1 MALRVEVAGYGVCQ
15 TTAPYA
21 VFVVCVQQEN
31 WEPWTVYRRYN
42 GFLLLRDQL
51 IHIHTEILSLPVFNS
66 ENLRLDYLESCRETL
81 DRWLQG
87 IASNTNVL
95 RTQSMYQFLCIDAN
109 MPPPYVEV
117 HWRDAGNESFE
128 EMDMDDMF
136 TEDPDMPEDFD
147 EDEQEWEGDD
157 STHHHQPPQQ
167 PPTVFNAPPRIPPAR
182 NAATSGSN
190 RVNMRQPVSTSNA
203 IDEDILD
210 IQSLSVVEA
219 EFIYNKIDE
228 GSAAMTEG
236 DSAVIR
242 TINLEA
248 FKIIRVIGK
257 GGLRSLS

>member
-1 MALRVEVAGYGVCQ
+1 
-15 TTAPYA
+15 
-21 VFVVCVQQEN
+21 
-31 WEPWTVYRRYN
+31 
-42 GFLLLRDQL
+42 
-51 IHIHTEILSLPVFNS
+51 
-66 ENLRLDYLESCRETL
+66 
-81 DRWLQG
+81 
-87 IASNTNVL
+87 
-95 RTQSMYQFLCIDAN
+95 
-109 MPPPYVEV
+109 
-117 HWRDAGNESFE
+117 
-128 EMDMDDMF
+128 MDDMF

-182 NAATSGSN
+182 NAAASGSN

-228 GSAAMTEG
+228 GSAAMTQG

>member
-15 TTAPYA
+15 TNAPYA

-42 GFLLLRDQL
+42 GFQLLRDQL
-51 IHIHTEILSLPVFNS
+51 IHLHTTISSLPVFNP
-66 ENLRLDYLESCRETL
+66 ENLQLEYLESCRETL

-117 HWRDAGNESFE
+117 HWRDAGNESCE

-136 TEDPDMPEDFD
+136 NKEEADSEDPDMPEDFD
-147 EDEQEWEGDD
+147 EDEQQWEGDD
-157 STHHHQPPQQ
+157 SAQHQQSPLQ
-167 PPTVFNAPPRIPPAR
+167 PPTVFNAPNRV
-182 NAATSGSN
+182 SGSN
-190 RVNMRQPVSTSNA
+190 RVNMRQSASTNDA
-203 IDEDILD
+203 IDEDALE

-219 EFIYNKIDE
+219 EFIYNKVDE
-228 GSAAMTEG
+228 GSVAMTHG
-236 DSAVIR
+236 DSAAKR

-257 GGLRSLS
+257 GGSRSLC